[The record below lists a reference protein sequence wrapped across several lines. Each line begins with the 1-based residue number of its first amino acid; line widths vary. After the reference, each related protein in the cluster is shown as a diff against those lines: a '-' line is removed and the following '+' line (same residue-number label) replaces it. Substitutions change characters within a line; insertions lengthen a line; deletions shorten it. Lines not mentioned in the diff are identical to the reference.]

1 VEPLPVEGRFQPDA
15 EQEVQ
20 FAISGHGMIAAVA
33 NGAGKDGATYQGD
46 RRKPFQGR
54 ALVVVRTSRG
64 RPDSSDRPD
73 SRSKH
78 GSYRYAGKSG
88 RSAPR
93 TALT

>member
-1 VEPLPVEGRFQPDA
+1 VEPLSGEGRFQPDA
-15 EQEVQ
+15 EQEVP
-20 FAISGHGMIAAVA
+20 FAISGHGMIAAVG
-33 NGAGKDGATYQGD
+33 NGDGKDGPTYHGD
-46 RRKPFQGR
+46 RRKLFQGR

-64 RPDSSDRPD
+64 RPDSSDRHD
-73 SRSKH
+73 SRSEY